1 MFSVS
6 EREGRVGTAGEAGAL
21 LRLQAA
27 HPHVLQAMIRGGLH
41 LRLCVHVRAHAQ
53 GIATAVHVGG
63 CPGAEGF
70 ILLHLML
77 LVQVEVWAPHL
88 ARLTKV

>member
-1 MFSVS
+1 MFGVS
-6 EREGRVGTAGEAGAL
+6 EREGRVGAAGEAGAL

-27 HPHVLQAMIRGGLH
+27 HPHVLQTMIRGGLH
-41 LRLCVHVRAHAQ
+41 LRLCVHVRAHPQ
-53 GIATAVHVGG
+53 GIATAVHVGR

-70 ILLHLML
+70 ILLL
-77 LVQVEVWAPHL
+77 LVLLFQVEVWAPHL